1 MIREYTVYYL
11 EVTDPNDVTVKTS
24 IPENI
29 QFRRLTEPSPLV
41 NQSFYLKIGNDW
53 DWIDRKFW
61 TIDQWQCYAEQAE
74 LETWVVHY
82 DGSPC
87 GYFELVHEPEQAV
100 QIAYLG
106 LFPEYTGMGIGR
118 FMTGFAIR
126 RALAS
131 GAKRVWL
138 STCSLDHPAAL
149 KTYLKCGFR
158 IVREETIRKDFPE
171 K

>member
-1 MIREYTVYYL
+1 
-11 EVTDPNDVTVKTS
+11 
-24 IPENI
+24 
-29 QFRRLTEPSPLV
+29 
-41 NQSFYLKIGNDW
+41 
-53 DWIDRKFW
+53 
-61 TIDQWQCYAEQAE
+61 
-74 LETWVVHY
+74 
-82 DGSPC
+82 
-87 GYFELVHEPEQAV
+87 
-100 QIAYLG
+100 
-106 LFPEYTGMGIGR
+106 MGIGR